1 MGAQGMQPLIRR
13 GRQGSQHGVRRS
25 LLGGGVGLDCLG
37 IDVKHLL
44 LHVVDLLLDVA
55 QPLVVGVAAIL
66 RSLASHFLGTRPAV
80 HAVDLVKDVGAEYL
94 HLARLGRHTHVR
106 AGLAGRIRTFG
117 AVVIL
122 RAAEHLNNCFV
133 VGVDKDSG

>member
-1 MGAQGMQPLIRR
+1 MVHPLLVPQTAELTDWTKNSVCLTACQARR
-13 GRQGSQHGVRRS
+13 FP
-25 LLGGGVGLDCLG
+25 
-37 IDVKHLL
+37 LL
-44 LHVVDLLLDVA
+44 LTGD
-55 QPLVVGVAAIL
+55 AAEEI
-66 RSLASHFLGTRPAV
+66 
-80 HAVDLVKDVGAEYL
+80 GAEDL